1 MMIPVTILR
10 SSVFPAFDM
19 ALSSLDIVALPKSID
34 ARTIINIGTIILII
48 KIAIFC
54 QLTI

>member
-10 SSVFPAFDM
+10 SSVFPAFDI

-34 ARTIINIGTIILII
+34 ARTIINIGTIINYGI
-48 KIAIFC
+48 
-54 QLTI
+54 